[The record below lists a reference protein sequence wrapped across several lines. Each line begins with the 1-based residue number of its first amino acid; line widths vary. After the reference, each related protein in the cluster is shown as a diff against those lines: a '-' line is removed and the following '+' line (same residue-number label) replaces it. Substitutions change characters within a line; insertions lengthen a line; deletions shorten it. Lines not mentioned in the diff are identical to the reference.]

1 MRKRI
6 TKNLLTAVALC
17 TALSAEA
24 YDFEAGG
31 ICYNITS
38 EADKTVEVTSRSN
51 RYYGDIT
58 IPASVSN
65 SGTTYTVTSIGERAF
80 SYCSGLKS
88 IDIPDGVTSVS
99 EGAFSSCTGLT
110 SIDIPD
116 RVTEIGDYA
125 FSGCSSLTSI
135 NIPDG
140 VTSMGKGA
148 FSGCPSLTSVT
159 LGKGVTS
166 IEDNAFS
173 DCRKLITIT
182 IPDGVT
188 SIGNSAFYDCSSL
201 TEINCLATVPPA
213 CEADCFSGVDKDKCT
228 LRVPEGTEETYKT
241 AKTWKE
247 FLYEGIFSVEG
258 INYAITSSL
267 NKTVDVIS
275 GGNYTGNITIPATVI
290 NNGTTYAVTS
300 IGNSA
305 FKGCYDLTSIDIP
318 AGVVSIGDEAFSYC
332 YDLTS
337 IVIPDGVTEIG
348 EYAFENC
355 YDLTSIDIPDGVTS
369 IAGSAFFRCSG
380 LTSIDIPNGVTEIG
394 DYAFREC
401 SGLTSINIPDGVTS
415 IGEGA
420 FSSCSSLIS
429 INIPERVT
437 SIRQGVFHWCGSLTS
452 IDIPDGVTSIG
463 ANAFEGCIN
472 LAEIYCAANVPPVCG
487 NYCFDNVNKTACTLY
502 VPEGTADDYRVADEW
517 KDFTNILETDLSGI
531 EEIAADAAAD
541 VKVYAAAGRIV
552 VENVAAGTPIAVYTA
567 DGVRIYSGVVSD
579 TFTEIPAP
587 AEKLYIVKCGNA
599 VFKTIM

>member
-31 ICYNITS
+31 IYYNITS
-38 EADKTVEVTSRSN
+38 DTYKTVEVTFGSSV
-51 RYYGDIT
+51 YAGDIT
-58 IPASVSN
+58 IPSSVSN

-116 RVTEIGDYA
+116 RVTEIGNYA
-125 FSGCSSLTSI
+125 FVGCKSLTSI

-140 VTSMGKGA
+140 VTSMGDGV
-148 FSGCPSLTSVT
+148 FSGCTGLTSAT

-166 IEDNAFS
+166 IGYSAFS
-173 DCRKLITIT
+173 DCSKLITIT

-290 NNGTTYAVTS
+290 NDGTTYAVTS

-305 FKGCYDLTSIDIP
+305 FSLCSELTSISLPNGVTSIGDSAFENCYDLTSIDIP
-318 AGVVSIGDEAFSYC
+318 
-332 YDLTS
+332 
-337 IVIPDGVTEIG
+337 DGVTSIG
-348 EYAFENC
+348 SSAFENC

-369 IAGSAFFRCSG
+369 IAGRAFYRCSK
-380 LTSIDIPNGVTEIG
+380 LTSIDIPDGVTEIG
-394 DYAFREC
+394 TWAFREC
-401 SGLTSINIPDGVTS
+401 SSLTSINIPDGVTE
-415 IGEGA
+415 IGEWA
-420 FSSCSSLIS
+420 FSSCSLIS

-552 VENVAAGTPIAVYTA
+552 VENAAAGTPIAVYSA
-567 DGVRIYSGVVSD
+567 DGVQIYGGTVSD
-579 TFTEIPAP
+579 TRTEIPAP
-587 AEKLYIVKCGNA
+587 AGKLYIVKCGNA
-599 VFKTIM
+599 VFKTVM